1 MVDEDAQ
8 LHELQSIFLNIWFYS
23 NKPNLAGAEL
33 FKHDG
38 TQCAAQWL
46 NTDDL
51 VPSVQVQPLD

>member
-8 LHELQSIFLNIWFYS
+8 LYELQSSLLNIRFYS

-38 TQCAAQWL
+38 TQCATQRL

-51 VPSVQVQPLD
+51 VPSVQVQLLD